1 MEKHIKSED
10 SKHLQALSNSSG
22 IDVSI
27 ILVNYNTTELL
38 VNAIQSVYD
47 KSTGFTYEIIV
58 VDNNSQSNPKQALD
72 KHFSGRV
79 IYIPLAENIGF
90 GRANNEGIKIARGQ

>member
-10 SKHLQALSNSSG
+10 SKSLQKLNNSSG

-38 VNAIQSVYD
+38 VKAIRSVYD

-58 VDNNSQSNPKQALD
+58 VDNNSESNPKQALEER
-72 KHFSGRV
+72 FSG
-79 IYIPLAENIGF
+79 
-90 GRANNEGIKIARGQ
+90 